1 MADKKYTQIPD
12 DVSTSDS
19 PASKALEPTLVPVS
33 RIHDEQIERTLI
45 GESIELM
52 EESGSTGLSLP
63 SFGDFELLKE
73 IARGGMGVVYL
84 ARDKRLGRVVAIKT
98 ILNGQ
103 FASPESRARFLA
115 EASAAARLDHPGI
128 VPVYEIGEVQG
139 QPFFSMKYVSGGSL
153 ADHLPHYRTN
163 LRAGVEL
170 MSKVCR
176 AVHHAH
182 ERGVLHRDLKP
193 ANILIDEI
201 GAPLVADLGLAKAVD
216 SENNITR
223 SGAVMGTPGYMSPEQ
238 ASGGTDVTT
247 AADVYAL
254 GAMVFEL
261 LTGQP
266 PHKGR
271 TVVETLMSVIH
282 EDTPTARSVNPEADR
297 QLELVCQKC
306 LSHKV
311 EDRYLSAKFLADDL
325 ENWLAGEPLSVSAP
339 SMASVGVNWLKKNAR
354 AALGSAGVGI
364 ILGLLIGVM
373 FALTSIDVERME
385 TVYNEFPNERPVALS
400 LYSWVN
406 SVPRA
411 WRNVSQFPLFS
422 LIAATGMVNYL
433 VVRPKTRDVAIA
445 SGVLAG
451 LFAAAMTFVTSLGW
465 QPLASISVNEGAQ
478 DIEMLSR
485 AAWAETESQ
494 RELARNA
501 FHRRYPSLKNVDS
514 TERPQMLASKVLFDQ
529 TMGIPVGLWIGLLLS
544 VVVIGLP
551 AMIGTALFGRL
562 VDEVGMRWNA
572 FGRYFECMPLL
583 SVCIMLMLLYMFPK
597 LAILPPV
604 WARILVLS
612 AMLATIWAAAKG
624 VRWHLRILLHACW
637 FAAFVLYVTQTNF
650 ITKAQSFAASA
661 AAAGDYQRAVDLL
674 EARLQQQPHSTIR
687 FASAIGNLYLGNES
701 EYLRHCGLMYS
712 SYADDI
718 LEPTSAER
726 LAKVILLRPDLHADV
741 QQAYELADLA
751 VEWEDHTA
759 HVWFMACKALAELRR
774 GNYQQ
779 ASMWTDRVTE
789 KADTQWQARIARTI
803 ASMAAFHSG
812 QRDKAA
818 ELLDQASNGWDIEAR
833 AMEDGA
839 EGDWMNR
846 LFFEILLREATQL
859 ISARDSAKQDAGLPE
874 STE

>member
-1 MADKKYTQIPD
+1 MADKKRTRNPDDTSPSDSSASESLQPTLIPD
-12 DVSTSDS
+12 
-19 PASKALEPTLVPVS
+19 S
-33 RIHDEQIERTLI
+33 RIHDAEYERTLI
-45 GESIELM
+45 GESTEQIG
-52 EESGSTGLSLP
+52 ESSSVGLTLP

-84 ARDKRLGRVVAIKT
+84 ARDRRLGRTVAIKT

-103 FASPESRARFLA
+103 FASPESKARFFA
-115 EASAAARLDHPGI
+115 EASAAARLDHSGI

-153 ADHLPHYRTN
+153 ADHLPHYRAN
-163 LRAGVEL
+163 IRAGVEL

-193 ANILIDEI
+193 ANILIDEN
-201 GAPLVADLGLAKAVD
+201 GSPLVADLGLAKAVD
-216 SENNITR
+216 SESKITR

-238 ASGGTDVTT
+238 AAGGTDVTT

-254 GAMVFEL
+254 GAMLFEL
-261 LTGQP
+261 LTGQT
-266 PHKGR
+266 PHQGR
-271 TVVETLMSVIH
+271 TVIETLMSVMNQ
-282 EDTPTARSVNPEADR
+282 DSPAARSVNPEADR

-325 ENWLAGEPLSVSAP
+325 ENWLAGEPLSVSGP

-354 AALGSAGVGI
+354 AALGAAGVGI
-364 ILGLLIGVM
+364 ALGLMIGVM
-373 FALTSIDVERME
+373 FALSSIEVERME
-385 TVYNEFPNERPVALS
+385 TVYLEFPNERPVALS

-411 WRNVSQFPLFS
+411 WRTVSQFPLFA
-422 LIAATGMVNYL
+422 LIAATGMVTYL

-465 QPLASISVNEGAQ
+465 QPLTSVSVNEGAR

-501 FHRRYPSLKNVDS
+501 FHRRYPSLKDVHPS
-514 TERPQMLASKVLFDQ
+514 ERSQLLASKILFDQ
-529 TMGIPVGLWIGLLLS
+529 IMGIPVGLWIGLLLS

-551 AMIGTALFGRL
+551 AMLGTILFGRL

-583 SVCIMLMLLYMFPK
+583 SVCIMLLLLYMFPP
-597 LAILPPV
+597 LAILPSV
-604 WARILVLS
+604 WARILLLS
-612 AMLATIWAAAKG
+612 AMLATIWAAARG
-624 VRWHLRILLHACW
+624 FRWYLRILLHLCW
-637 FAAFVLYVTQTNF
+637 LAAFVLYVTQTNV
-650 ITKAQSFAASA
+650 IANAQSFAASA
-661 AAAGDYQRAVDLL
+661 AAEGDYQRAVDLL
-674 EARLQQQPHSTIR
+674 EARLQQQPHNTLR
-687 FASAIGNLYLGNES
+687 FASAVGNLYLGNEA
-701 EYLRHCGLMYS
+701 EYLRHCSLMYDS
-712 SYADDI
+712 HADDT
-718 LEPTSAER
+718 LEPTSADR
-726 LAKVILLRPDLHADV
+726 LARVVLLRPDLHQDL
-741 QQAYELADLA
+741 QQAYDLADLA
-751 VEWEDHTA
+751 VKWEDHKSHT
-759 HVWFMACKALAELRR
+759 WFMACKGLAELRR

-779 ASMWTDRVTE
+779 ASIWADRVIQQ
-789 KADTQWQARIARTI
+789 ADTQWQARTARTI
-803 ASMAAFHSG
+803 ASMAAFYSG
-812 QRDKAA
+812 QRDKAV
-818 ELLDQASNGWDIEAR
+818 ELLDQASEGLDAEASL
-833 AMEDGA
+833 MEVGA
-839 EGDWMNR
+839 QGDWMNR

-859 ISARDSAKQDAGLPE
+859 ISA
-874 STE
+874 